1 MARLIIIILGFIIL
15 VSTLSSQVSE
25 RQYLFQALYQQGV
38 DSDFK
43 PRFGVDSQ
51 HVFCAASSNLTYTT
65 RDLRTWNCPE
75 ILPLR
80 TALLECQWTVADTY
94 IACTVYDKYPWEECS
109 TFIYDKDL
117 NLLRSSTPLSGIKNE
132 AKQVTYNFGD
142 TLVAVGGNGVTISID
157 AAKTWSNVKQARIPQ
172 VPYAILKMR
181 SGALASVTD
190 DSVMATSDAGRSWQR
205 DVRFQSQ
212 TRWFHEWN
220 DSLLIS
226 CVQSSGPQYG
236 GLYAKRDTGLTW
248 QRLDT
253 IRFVNSSRVVTSGE
267 FNGQVLWYAVRG
279 NQLTILLDD
288 GNVLTTTDTM
298 RTWIDRGNVGSQIR
312 GGRGVTITHDDCGL
326 VATAK
331 GLWRIPLQELR
342 AVELFSNVMPF
353 GDAFQLDDSTYLA
366 SSHVSLLQTT
376 DGGKRWLTTEVA
388 TPGRIIAEAP
398 FYMFVGQLSTVSA
411 ADNQS
416 VTVSNARYRAL
427 YNARSGDSIWQ
438 LFNLDLLSNVP
449 NPEYTEYVAGRSV
462 WNTRGG
468 MYAVTSRPLKLL
480 RSLDNGRTLD
490 TVAVVPGAGRHLR
503 YVEAFDSTVFAVA
516 DSVFSWKNGTWTN
529 VGVGLPTDSLG
540 VQRVQSLVYTL
551 DGDLLAGLGGTRHID
566 SNNVATDYAVPGSG
580 EVLMGT
586 EWSRV
591 ANVSEHDVH
600 IMDLHVTQI
609 GTILATMSIVSKEA
623 SVATRRQDDNI
634 IVRSADNGRTW
645 QEVYHDIYGGPAL
658 LNPLLF
664 AENTFGTLYASRTRG
679 GLISSNNDGETW
691 HDVEGWVSVARIN
704 DMTVDTNGVLYV
716 ATDSALITVKPTATN
731 ITSDEVSTYL
741 HLAAFPNPAKNRVT
755 ITVDNPSKA
764 GEVESLVAIGT
775 LGQASMDLTNQLQ
788 QQASAKQA
796 KLSVDTS
803 ALPIGTYV
811 LALRVG
817 NQTREIVLCITR

>member
-1 MARLIIIILGFIIL
+1 
-15 VSTLSSQVSE
+15 
-25 RQYLFQALYQQGV
+25 
-38 DSDFK
+38 
-43 PRFGVDSQ
+43 
-51 HVFCAASSNLTYTT
+51 
-65 RDLRTWNCPE
+65 
-75 ILPLR
+75 
-80 TALLECQWTVADTY
+80 
-94 IACTVYDKYPWEECS
+94 
-109 TFIYDKDL
+109 
-117 NLLRSSTPLSGIKNE
+117 
-132 AKQVTYNFGD
+132 
-142 TLVAVGGNGVTISID
+142 
-157 AAKTWSNVKQARIPQ
+157 
-172 VPYAILKMR
+172 
-181 SGALASVTD
+181 
-190 DSVMATSDAGRSWQR
+190 
-205 DVRFQSQ
+205 
-212 TRWFHEWN
+212 
-220 DSLLIS
+220 
-226 CVQSSGPQYG
+226 
-236 GLYAKRDTGLTW
+236 
-248 QRLDT
+248 
-253 IRFVNSSRVVTSGE
+253 
-267 FNGQVLWYAVRG
+267 
-279 NQLTILLDD
+279 
-288 GNVLTTTDTM
+288 
-298 RTWIDRGNVGSQIR
+298 
-312 GGRGVTITHDDCGL
+312 
-326 VATAK
+326 
-331 GLWRIPLQELR
+331 
-342 AVELFSNVMPF
+342 
-353 GDAFQLDDSTYLA
+353 
-366 SSHVSLLQTT
+366 
-376 DGGKRWLTTEVA
+376 
-388 TPGRIIAEAP
+388 
-398 FYMFVGQLSTVSA
+398 
-411 ADNQS
+411 
-416 VTVSNARYRAL
+416 
-427 YNARSGDSIWQ
+427 
-438 LFNLDLLSNVP
+438 
-449 NPEYTEYVAGRSV
+449 
-462 WNTRGG
+462 
-468 MYAVTSRPLKLL
+468 
-480 RSLDNGRTLD
+480 
-490 TVAVVPGAGRHLR
+490 
-503 YVEAFDSTVFAVA
+503 
-516 DSVFSWKNGTWTN
+516 VFSWKNGTWTN

-566 SNNVATDYAVPGSG
+566 SNNVATDYGTGIWRSTND
-580 EVLMGT
+580 GT

-623 SVATRRQDDNI
+623 SAATRRQDDNI